1 MHAIPCVGAI
11 LLRVERLLLV
21 QRANDPAR
29 GSWSLPGGRVEIGE
43 DDASAVV
50 REVSEETGLRVHVEK
65 LAGSVRLPLQ
75 SGDQYVINDY
85 FVSDVDQTFP
95 PAVAGTDAAA
105 AGWFDRD
112 AVSELST
119 SDQLLA
125 TLDAWQIWPD

>member
-1 MHAIPCVGAI
+1 MGAI
-11 LLRVERLLLV
+11 LLRGDRLLLI
-21 QRANDPAR
+21 QRANEPAR
-29 GSWSLPGGRVEIGE
+29 GRWSLPGGRVEIGE

-85 FVSDVDQTFP
+85 FVTDVDQTFP

-105 AGWFDRD
+105 AGWFSRD
-112 AVSELST
+112 EIATLPT
-119 SDQLLA
+119 SYFLFA
-125 TLDAWQIWPD
+125 TLDEWNVWPDQPRNL